1 GVFVGDRVRLGTTE
15 RNTAGEQERTAP
27 GDEQEDD
34 EGRDHEDLAVLV
46 GGVVVGPVVVVIV
59 VVVHVLD
66 VELCGVGPGLLVHFV
81 PVQRVV
87 VTMSG
92 RDRVQVL
99 GGAHGVRGEQRFLP
113 GLLWRCRG
121 WRGWSLSVRL
131 SGRGSVG
138 RCAGRRGPGW
148 CAVGRHA
155 GRTGRGVSRTGGTG
169 HTRRPTLLCAP
180 GGRHVRT
187 ARGTVRTRGRAAG
200 GDVRSARASHRGT
213 TAGGWGPTG
222 MWGGR
227 SALGRVRS
235 GRPPRRRSTLG
246 RVRSGRPTR
255 RRSALGRVRP
265 GRSTRGRTG
274 VGTGNSLLRPARS
287 VGEG

>member
-1 GVFVGDRVRLGTTE
+1 RKECVRPQISGVGVFVGDRGRLGTTE

-34 EGRDHEDLAVLV
+34 EGRDHEDLAFLG
-46 GGVVVGPVVVVIV
+46 GGVVVVPVVVVIV

-66 VELCGVGPGLLVHFV
+66 VELCGVGPGVLGHFV
-81 PVQRVV
+81 PVQRAA

-121 WRGWSLSVRL
+121 WCGRSLSVLL
-131 SGRGSVG
+131 SGRGPGRGSVG
-138 RCAGRRGPGW
+138 WCAGRGGPGRY
-148 CAVGRHA
+148 AVGRHA

-169 HTRRPTLLCAP
+169 HTRRPPLLCVP
-180 GGRHVRT
+180 GERHVRS

-200 GDVRSARASHRGT
+200 GNVRSARASHRGT
-213 TAGGWGPTG
+213 TACGRGPTG
-222 MWGGR
+222 M
-227 SALGRVRS
+227 
-235 GRPPRRRSTLG
+235 
-246 RVRSGRPTR
+246 
-255 RRSALGRVRP
+255 
-265 GRSTRGRTG
+265 
-274 VGTGNSLLRPARS
+274 
-287 VGEG
+287 